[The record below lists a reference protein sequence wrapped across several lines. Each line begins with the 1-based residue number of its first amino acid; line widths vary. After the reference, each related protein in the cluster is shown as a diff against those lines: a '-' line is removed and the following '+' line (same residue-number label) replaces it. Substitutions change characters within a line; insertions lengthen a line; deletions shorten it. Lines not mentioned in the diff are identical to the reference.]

1 MIKIMFPEDTALAGF
16 GKPLLGAAKTLRRP
30 AGTVLFRS
38 GQRPAWMY
46 YVRTG
51 EALMQRVTPSGAP
64 VILQRARQGFLAEA
78 SLASERYHCDGV
90 CRTDC
95 DLLAFPLAALR
106 EAIDSDQ
113 KTRWAWIGLLS
124 AQARQ
129 QRARI
134 ERQSLKTIRQRLEHL
149 ILSEGAGPAGYR
161 IPGTKIHLAA
171 ELGVTPE
178 ALYRCLAALQAE
190 GKLCVEAGRLAWRE
204 FQP

>member
-1 MIKIMFPEDTALAGF
+1 MIRIMFYKDAALAGF
-16 GKPLLGAAKTLRRP
+16 SDQLLGAAKPMHRA
-30 AGTVLFRS
+30 AGSVLFRG

-46 YVRTG
+46 YVRAG

-64 VILQRARQGFLAEA
+64 VVLQRASQGFIAEA
-78 SLASERYHCDGV
+78 SLASERYHCEGV

-95 DLLAFPLAALR
+95 DLLAFPLPALR
-106 EAIDSDQ
+106 AAIDNDER
-113 KTRWAWIGLLS
+113 TRWAWIGLLS

-149 ILSEGAGPAGYR
+149 ILAEGSGKSGYLV
-161 IPGTKIHLAA
+161 PGTKIQLAA

-178 ALYRCLAALQAE
+178 ALYRCLGALQAE
-190 GKLCVEAGRLAWRE
+190 GKLSVEAGRLAWCTS
-204 FQP
+204 